1 MLRGTPAGLGDV
13 EMEVVLG
20 TGRQTTVRLLGR
32 SGRMGV
38 GGRNLARC
46 GRESRGSRG
55 RTLLAGRRRRRRWR
69 SPTLRRG
76 PRQGG
81 KSTGRQEDHFLH
93 LSLQQQKNKLQMF
106 PRMTSDLQARQAVRQ
121 ERKVSQEV
129 EDDSGAGRPL
139 RFHIKININHIIF
152 MFMTTI
158 MIRSPDEKQ
167 ASLHLSRER
176 SLKSISN
183 WWRSSLEGDHCFQH
197 HLHFEIIKAS
207 SSSSS
212 PSGGPIQPSS
222 PTDCWT
228 EPESTTSPR
237 HNHSH
242 SDSGISSMSGQFE
255 LSFKFKFWSFFCS
268 PGRSSCISPMS
279 ELSSSSGSSRTSLRS
294 SSIVSASNIL
304 LEEEGEEEVEYK
316 DLCKELLLFAPP
328 DSRISGIIS
337 KIWTTSQSHRSSLSF
352 QGQI

>member
-1 MLRGTPAGLGDV
+1 
-13 EMEVVLG
+13 
-20 TGRQTTVRLLGR
+20 
-32 SGRMGV
+32 
-38 GGRNLARC
+38 
-46 GRESRGSRG
+46 
-55 RTLLAGRRRRRRWR
+55 
-69 SPTLRRG
+69 
-76 PRQGG
+76 
-81 KSTGRQEDHFLH
+81 
-93 LSLQQQKNKLQMF
+93 MF
-106 PRMTSDLQARQAVRQ
+106 PKMTSDLQARQAVRQ

-183 WWRSSLEGDHCFQH
+183 WWRSSLEGDHCFHH
-197 HLHFEIIKAS
+197 HLRFVIINAS

-212 PSGGPIQPSS
+212 PSSTGGPIQPSS

-242 SDSGISSMSGQFE
+242 SDSGISSMSGQFA
-255 LSFKFKFWSFFCS
+255 LSFDLKCWSFFCP

>member
-1 MLRGTPAGLGDV
+1 
-13 EMEVVLG
+13 
-20 TGRQTTVRLLGR
+20 
-32 SGRMGV
+32 
-38 GGRNLARC
+38 
-46 GRESRGSRG
+46 
-55 RTLLAGRRRRRRWR
+55 
-69 SPTLRRG
+69 
-76 PRQGG
+76 
-81 KSTGRQEDHFLH
+81 
-93 LSLQQQKNKLQMF
+93 
-106 PRMTSDLQARQAVRQ
+106 MTSDLQARQAVRQ
-121 ERKVSQEV
+121 ERKVSQEA

-139 RFHIKININHIIF
+139 RFPDYDQHHPHIFRIIVII
-152 MFMTTI
+152 I
-158 MIRSPDEKQ
+158 MIIIRSPDEKQ

-197 HLHFEIIKAS
+197 HLHLVIIKAS

-212 PSGGPIQPSS
+212 PSSTGGPIQPSS

-337 KIWTTSQSHRSSLSF
+337 KIWTTSQSHRSSISF

>member
-1 MLRGTPAGLGDV
+1 
-13 EMEVVLG
+13 
-20 TGRQTTVRLLGR
+20 
-32 SGRMGV
+32 
-38 GGRNLARC
+38 
-46 GRESRGSRG
+46 
-55 RTLLAGRRRRRRWR
+55 
-69 SPTLRRG
+69 
-76 PRQGG
+76 
-81 KSTGRQEDHFLH
+81 
-93 LSLQQQKNKLQMF
+93 MF

-139 RFHIKININHIIF
+139 RFHIKINHIIF

-183 WWRSSLEGDHCFQH
+183 WWRSSLEGDHCFHH

-255 LSFKFKFWSFFCS
+255 LSFKFKFWSFFCP

-337 KIWTTSQSHRSSLSF
+337 KIWTTSQSHRSSISF